1 MWLLNYTI
9 TSSNNSIFSLF
20 SSLQNERKCLKHT
33 IQKTCT
39 HVNPLD
45 IVLDVVVV
53 IDVVVCYTIT
63 EGKRKRIF

>member
-1 MWLLNYTI
+1 MFKTHD
-9 TSSNNSIFSLF
+9 T
-20 SSLQNERKCLKHT
+20 
-33 IQKTCT
+33 KTCT